1 MEALRILES
10 THNVGW
16 DYDGEADV
24 LYISVDSPKP
34 AVGVDIG
41 EGVVVRYDEVRG
53 EVVGLSIV
61 GIREKMLRELS
72 SPLRHEPWGVG

>member
-10 THNVGW
+10 KHNLDW

-24 LYISVDSPKP
+24 LYISVDTPKP

-41 EGVVVRYDEVRG
+41 EGIVVRYDETRG
-53 EVVGLSIV
+53 EVVGISIL
-61 GIREKMLRELS
+61 GIREKMLRELAIS
-72 SPLRHEPWGVG
+72 SGG

>member
-10 THNVGW
+10 KHNLDW

-24 LYISVDSPKP
+24 LYISVDTPKP

-41 EGVVVRYDEVRG
+41 EDIVVRYDEARG
-53 EVVGLSIV
+53 EVVGISIL
-61 GIREKMLRELS
+61 GIREKMLRELATS
-72 SPLRHEPWGVG
+72 SGG